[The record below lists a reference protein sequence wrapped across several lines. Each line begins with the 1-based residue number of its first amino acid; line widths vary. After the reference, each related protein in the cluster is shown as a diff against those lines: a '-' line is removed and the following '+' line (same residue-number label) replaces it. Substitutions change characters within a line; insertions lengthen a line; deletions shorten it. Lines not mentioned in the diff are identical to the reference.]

1 VRSSSCNIPSEA
13 QAYSLNYTVVPKA
26 PLQYLTTWPT
36 GQPRPFVSTLNSP
49 TGVVTANA
57 AIVPAGT
64 NGSVDVYASDDT
76 ELVVDI
82 TGYFAPP
89 RFGGLSLYTVA
100 PCRAFDSRMTGSGQP
115 FVGILDISLQT
126 AGCSLPG
133 TAQAY
138 AMNATVV
145 PSAQLSYLTLWPT
158 GAGQPVVSTLN
169 SYDGAVTANMA
180 LTPAQGGSVSSYV
193 TDVTHLI
200 LDVTGYFAP

>member
-1 VRSSSCNIPSEA
+1 
-13 QAYSLNYTVVPKA
+13 
-26 PLQYLTTWPT
+26 
-36 GQPRPFVSTLNSP
+36 
-49 TGVVTANA
+49 
-57 AIVPAGT
+57 
-64 NGSVDVYASDDT
+64 VDVYASDDT

-133 TAQAY
+133 SAQAY